1 MNSGS
6 NQAHE
11 QFPNY
16 SATPVFERSLRG
28 SAFGRAPAG
37 HSVTG
42 ATGPYRA
49 RDENEEKDKA
59 EVVGEDDD
67 ADGDK
72 DEASGADETNQSGQ
86 VPADGE
92 ADGEDACAG
101 EGATGM
107 KIVMGDCG
115 NDDAV
120 EAQADDEDG
129 DEDDGDDEDVHGDD
143 GDDQET

>member
-6 NQAHE
+6 HQAHE
-11 QFPNY
+11 
-16 SATPVFERSLRG
+16 VFERSLRG
-28 SAFGRAPAG
+28 SAATRAPAG

-42 ATGPYRA
+42 ATGPYSA

-72 DEASGADETNQSGQ
+72 DEASGADETNQSEQ

-101 EGATGM
+101 DGATGM